1 MAPLGDADYC
11 RDQAR
16 RALLALLEGAR
27 GKKNIVISQE
37 LAGPVGLIVKFSEL
51 QQYGVDRVFL
61 LENANVDSSQ
71 SNVVFL
77 VRGEKAHHV
86 RTVAAVAIPHIKLK
100 LIYLALGSVFDYLCA
115 SPKCHQCGLTVPSP
129 EQIKRLQNNGNVEH
143 EFSIFFSPRRT
154 LVGNAVLEEAGI
166 VGDVN
171 IAEFPLQ
178 FLPLEQ
184 DILSLELDDAF
195 GDLYLHKDPGCIF
208 HAAKALMGIQQ
219 RHGYFPRIIGKG
231 DNARRLAD
239 LLLRMRKEVDA
250 EESSGLADS
259 HARGLLP
266 SADTES
272 LIIIDRDVDF
282 GTPLL
287 TQLTYEGLIDEYVGI
302 KNNQADV
309 DTSIVGQAP
318 GTQAQESSKTP
329 QQIKQGLK
337 RKIQLD
343 STDQLFSQLRD
354 ANFAIVGDLLNKVAR
369 RLENQYETRHTA
381 QTTTELREFVNKL
394 PTYQLE
400 HQSLRVHTN
409 LAEEIMRLTRTETF
423 RKILEVQQ
431 NNAAGADPT
440 YQHETIEE
448 LISRDIPLKSVLRL
462 LCLESCMAGGFRPR
476 DLENFKRQVV
486 QAYGHQH
493 LLTFWALEKMELLQP
508 RSSATAILLPTSGSQ
523 AGSKT
528 NYGYLRKNLR
538 LVIEEVSEKEPDD
551 ISYVYSG
558 FAPLSVR
565 LVQCVLQKQYV
576 IALAKGGT
584 PATSMNNAGPAPPGW
599 LGFEDIVKSARGSTF
614 NIVQKGDDKAVRARQ
629 TLSGNSA
636 TKTVYVFFLGGITF
650 TEIAALRFIAAQE
663 APKRKIMICTTGII
677 NGDRM
682 MEAAIEKGSFAN
694 TTK

>member
-86 RTVAAVAIPHIKLK
+86 RTVA
-100 LIYLALGSVFDYLCA
+100 
-115 SPKCHQCGLTVPSP
+115 

-184 DILSLELDDAF
+184 DILSLELDDSF

-493 LLTFWALEKMELLQP
+493 LLTFWALEKMEILQP